1 VGALRD
7 RRRAESEAASR
18 RELAEA
24 GDLLPVEAIDR
35 GGLLVTSEGAFVRI
49 ISVTPPNPL
58 ILSAEERERVARAYG
73 ESLARLR
80 AGQSVQCYVHSRPA
94 DLERLL
100 GEVRGEVEHFAG
112 HAPTAERNGHDPLAL
127 DRWRLYAAMEQS
139 LRLHADTQAAVRTS
153 AYLVVPYLPA
163 QRGARALASGLRSA
177 RGRLACGA
185 LERDLRAHRR
195 AARESLALAESLR
208 ADLDALD
215 LPTKLLN
222 GWEVAELLW
231 ARFVPTAADAAR
243 RPPPR
248 MAEIIGG
255 LDAPVELEDARRAAR
270 SLRAAI
276 ARASLDFK
284 RSKHH
289 AEIERDLEQVIY
301 VQSTADATYMGWLLG
316 AMLTR
321 QPFALAVHVHALDRR
336 RERQRL
342 KLAYR
347 RRFAINRGAESRG
360 RVIDHDRYA
369 QEREHERMLAEM
381 SGHERAGVYRVSIYQ
396 ALRAPGPEPDQ
407 ASLAEAVE
415 WCAAQI
421 EASSDARVN
430 RGAFQQQELWLST
443 LPLGR
448 DVAARTRKYATR
460 NVGDHLPL
468 IGTGCGSPRGIP
480 FAFTSPGRTLE
491 LLDPFDRAHAN
502 HTMVVS
508 GTSGSGKTMLANT
521 LLARCLACGAR
532 AFVIDRAG
540 HYATLAQL
548 LAGARQIEIGADD
561 SPYAINPW
569 DVPDPGA
576 VSREKVTFLVSLH
589 QVMMGA
595 EGLSVLERSHLA
607 AAIRAVYARCAV
619 DGRSP
624 REALLREE
632 LLARAAHER
641 DHAQGDPQTA
651 SALRHLAERLGEFCG
666 QGIYAYLLDKP
677 TSVPADSPLVIFDTR
692 RCPDLVLAPVMFAI
706 VEFVTRQ
713 VEAHRDRHHQEAG
726 AALFAGRSML
736 VIDEG
741 WKIVESDATG
751 AYANDLA
758 RRGRH
763 LGLFLLVLSQQLS
776 DFDTEHGRAL
786 IANCT
791 MQVILAQRP
800 DQVPFVQRTLRL
812 SEEEAAHVRR
822 LKTVKGA
829 YSEAFWVNGTR
840 GRGVVALRVGPLE
853 YWAFTSDQIRDR
865 PLREAKIAAHH
876 GQVWPALY
884 ELASEVPPL
893 TGGR

>member
-1 VGALRD
+1 MTT
-7 RRRAESEAASR
+7 RRAGSR
-18 RELAEA
+18 RSGEPGEA
-24 GDLLPVEAIDR
+24 GDVLAVEAIDA
-35 GGLLVTSEGAFVRI
+35 GGLLITSEGAFVRI
-49 ISVTPPNPL
+49 VKVTPPNPL
-58 ILSAEERERVARAYG
+58 ILSAEEREQIAHAYC
-73 ESLARLR
+73 ESVARLR
-80 AGQSVQCYVHSRPA
+80 AGQSVQCYVESRPA
-94 DLERLL
+94 DLASVLA
-100 GEVRGEVEHFAG
+100 EVRGEVEHWAG
-112 HAPTAERNGHDPLAL
+112 PAPTAEQNGHDALAV

-139 LRLHADTQAAVRTS
+139 LRLHADAQAAVRTS
-153 AYLVVPYLPA
+153 AYLIVPYVPV
-163 QRGARALASGLRSA
+163 QRGARALGAGLKFGHRRLPLAS
-177 RGRLACGA
+177 
-185 LERDLRAHRR
+185 LERDLKAHQR
-195 AARESLALAESLR
+195 AARESLALTESLR
-208 ADLDALD
+208 ADLDALE

-231 ARFVPTAADAAR
+231 ARFNPTGADTGR

-248 MAEIIGG
+248 ATEIIGT
-255 LDAPVELEDARRAAR
+255 LDAPVEREQARRAALR
-270 SLRAAI
+270 LRAAL
-276 ARASLDFK
+276 AQASLDFK
-284 RSKHH
+284 SSKHH
-289 AEIERDLEQVIY
+289 AEVDRDLEQVIY

-321 QPFALAVHVHALDRR
+321 QPFALSVHVHALDRR

-369 QEREHERMLAEM
+369 QEREHERLLAEM
-381 SGHERAGVYRVSIYQ
+381 SGHERAGVFRVSIYQ
-396 ALRAPGPEPDQ
+396 ALRAPGPEPD
-407 ASLAEAVE
+407 AADLAEAVD
-415 WCAAQI
+415 WCASQL

-448 DVAARTRKYATR
+448 DVAARTRKYASR

-468 IGTGCGSPRGIP
+468 VGTGCGSPQGIP

-521 LLARCLACGAR
+521 LLARCIACGAR

-548 LAGARQIEIGADD
+548 VHGARQIEIGADD
-561 SPYAINPW
+561 SPFAINPW
-569 DVPDPGA
+569 DVPDPA
-576 VSREKVTFLVSLH
+576 QVSREKVTFLVSLH

-607 AAIRAVYARCAV
+607 AAIRAVYARCAI
-619 DGRSP
+619 DGRAP
-624 REALLREE
+624 REAMLREE

-641 DHAQGDPQTA
+641 DHAHGDPATA

-677 TSVPADSPLVIFDTR
+677 TSVPADSVLVIFDTR
-692 RCPDLVLAPVMFAI
+692 RCPDLVLAPVVFAI

-713 VEAHRDRHHQEAG
+713 VEAHRDCHQAEAG
-726 AALFAGRSML
+726 RRQAPMFAGRSML

-763 LGLFLLVLSQQLS
+763 LGLFLLVLSQHLS

-786 IANCT
+786 IANST
-791 MQVILAQRP
+791 IQLVLAQRP
-800 DQVPFVQRTLRL
+800 DQIPFVQRTLRL

-865 PLREAKIAAHH
+865 PLRKAKIAEHQ
-876 GQVWPALY
+876 GQVWQALY
-884 ELASEVPPL
+884 ELARTAQPL
-893 TGGR
+893 TGEH